1 MDAEFWHQRWMANQ
15 IGFHL
20 DQVNPFLKRYW
31 PELRLT
37 PPAEVLVPLC
47 GKTLDMRWLQRQ
59 GYPVTGVE
67 LSDKA
72 LQAFMEEH
80 QIETQQVAHPRFC
93 QWQGEGLRLFC
104 GDFFDLS
111 AEDVKGVKAVYD
123 RAALVALPFE
133 MRQRYIAHLRDIL
146 PFGVQILLITMEYD
160 QSQMDGP
167 PFSVPQAEVET
178 LFKGVSQLKLLE
190 TVHSQRKGHA
200 LVEKVYHI
208 IL

>member
-20 DQVNPFLKRYW
+20 DQVNPFLKRDW
-31 PELRLT
+31 SELQLT

-47 GKTLDMRWLQRQ
+47 GKTLDMRWLQQQ
-59 GYPVTGVE
+59 GYQVTGVE
-67 LSDKA
+67 LSEKA
-72 LQAFMEEH
+72 LQAFMAEH
-80 QIETQQVAHPRFC
+80 QIAAEQVAHPRFC
-93 QWQGEGLRLFC
+93 QWQAEGLRLFC

-123 RAALVALPFE
+123 RAALVALPSE
-133 MRQRYIAHLRDIL
+133 MRQRYVAHLRDIL
-146 PFGVQILLITMEYD
+146 SSGVQILLITMEYD

-178 LFKGVSQLKLLE
+178 LFKGGSQINLLE
-190 TVHSQRKGHA
+190 TVQGQRKGQP
-200 LVEKVYHI
+200 LMEKVYHI
-208 IL
+208 TL